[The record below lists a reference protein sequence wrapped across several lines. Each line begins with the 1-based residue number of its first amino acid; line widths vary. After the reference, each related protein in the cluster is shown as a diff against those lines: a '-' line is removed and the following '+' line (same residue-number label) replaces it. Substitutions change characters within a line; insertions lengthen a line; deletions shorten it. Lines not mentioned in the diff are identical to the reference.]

1 MTIKPRAHDLPS
13 SLTRSMLGTMA
24 SESLTHVTATPLH
37 FFLLGATGRTGSLF
51 LTQALSRGHVVTA
64 FVRNASRL
72 PAAVNAHP
80 NLRVVTGELHEADK
94 MLRAMKKITPDAVY
108 IMLASEVAPYTA
120 VSTGT
125 ESVLFALRELH
136 ATHPANQKTI
146 PLISI
151 AAWGLGPT
159 AGYIKGL
166 FSRWIVGV
174 AKRSFWAK
182 PFADFERQ
190 LADIEGAPGIIIPI
204 IILPPI
210 LNNREKS
217 NSYLSGD
224 ASAMRNVMGIT
235 NTVSRASIADL
246 CLKLGENVVSGHK
259 IPQWI
264 AITNP

>member
-1 MTIKPRAHDLPS
+1 
-13 SLTRSMLGTMA
+13 
-24 SESLTHVTATPLH
+24 
-37 FFLLGATGRTGSLF
+37 
-51 LTQALSRGHVVTA
+51 
-64 FVRNASRL
+64 
-72 PAAVNAHP
+72 
-80 NLRVVTGELHEADK
+80 
-94 MLRAMKKITPDAVY
+94 
-108 IMLASEVAPYTA
+108 
-120 VSTGT
+120 
-125 ESVLFALRELH
+125 
-136 ATHPANQKTI
+136 
-146 PLISI
+146 
-151 AAWGLGPT
+151 
-159 AGYIKGL
+159 
-166 FSRWIVGV
+166 
-174 AKRSFWAK
+174 
-182 PFADFERQ
+182 